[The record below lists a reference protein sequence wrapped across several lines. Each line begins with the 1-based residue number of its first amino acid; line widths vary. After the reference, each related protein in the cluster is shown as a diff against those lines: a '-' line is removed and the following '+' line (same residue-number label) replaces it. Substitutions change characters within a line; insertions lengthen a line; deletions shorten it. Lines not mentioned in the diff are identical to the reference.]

1 MADATAQSNEKP
13 AEPAKANQPRSFP
26 LRKGF
31 PPRKPRF
38 KGETED
44 LNGNVF
50 ETLEESRNPLQFK
63 KTMEALQRYS
73 SKTYSYVELDSLFD
87 DCEMPTLEKPVKPSE
102 GSAHFG
108 ESMGSHR

>member
-1 MADATAQSNEKP
+1 MTDAASQGGEKP
-13 AEPAKANQPRSFP
+13 VEGMAKGNQIKPT
-26 LRKGF
+26 LVRKSF

-63 KTMEALQRYS
+63 NTLEAMQRYC

-87 DCEMPTLEKPVKPSE
+87 DC
-102 GSAHFG
+102 
-108 ESMGSHR
+108 